1 MAIASEN
8 EESMVRYLAM
18 EVLEAAVNLALSY
31 EPQTQEH
38 LQDHVGRVLRI
49 KTTAP
54 DWMVFVSVCED
65 GVQLFLEYEET
76 VDARITLP
84 TALLTQYVLGSSA
97 EDVLQAEGVRV
108 SGDLEFLNDM
118 LQIALEFSIW
128 AMAKK
133 VLNGW
138 LPEFEGFAGLIEAL
152 KHNDPAWIVRLE
164 HLPQLANETLMAVR
178 AQGELQQQQ
187 TQEIAA
193 IKRQLAADRRAN
205 RISTV
210 IGFCLLVVAFLAHNG
225 YLAVPQ
231 LQAIS
236 MDTLVLVILSM
247 VILIPRMISG
257 R

>member
-8 EESMVRYLAM
+8 EESMVRYLVM
-18 EVLEAAVNLALSY
+18 EVLEAAVNLALSH
-31 EPQTQEH
+31 EPEAQER

-54 DWMVFVSVCED
+54 DWMVFVAVCED
-65 GVQLFLEYEET
+65 GVQLFLEYEDT
-76 VDARITLP
+76 VDSRITLP
-84 TALLTQYVLGSSA
+84 ASLLTQHVLGSSA
-97 EDVLQAEGVRV
+97 DNVLEAEGVRV

-118 LQIALEFSIW
+118 LHIALEFSIW
-128 AMAKK
+128 SLAKR

-152 KHNDPAWIVRLE
+152 KNNDPAWIVRLE

-187 TQEIAA
+187 IREIQA
-193 IKRQLAADRRAN
+193 IKQQLAADRRAN

-225 YLAVPQ
+225 YLKVPQ
-231 LQAIS
+231 LESIS
-236 MDTLVLVILSM
+236 MDTLVLVIISM